1 MHYPIGLLAALCL
14 TLSARAEI
22 VTVDNAELQAL
33 IEQGVPLV
41 DVRTPG
47 EWHETGVIEGSHLLT
62 FFDERG
68 RYDAAAWLAELERIA
83 GPDQPVALICA
94 TGGRTTAISYFLD
107 QQIGYDT
114 IYHAAEGVIGWLKQD
129 RAVASVSES
138 EADCVTC

>member
-1 MHYPIGLLAALCL
+1 MRYLIGLLAALFL

-22 VTVDNAELQAL
+22 IDIDSAGLQDL
-33 IEQGVPLV
+33 IDSGVPLI

-47 EWHETGVIEGSHLLT
+47 EWRETGVIEGSHLLT

-94 TGGRTTAISYFLD
+94 TGGRTTAISFFLD
-107 QQIGYDT
+107 QQVGYDKV
-114 IYHAAEGVIGWLKQD
+114 YHATEGVIGWLKQD
-129 RAVASVSES
+129 RAVASVAES
-138 EADCVTC
+138 EADCATC

>member
-1 MHYPIGLLAALCL
+1 MRYPIGLLAALFL

-22 VTVDNAELQAL
+22 IDIDSAELQDL
-33 IEQGVPLV
+33 IDSGVPLI
-41 DVRTPG
+41 DVRTAS
-47 EWHETGVIEGSHLLT
+47 EWRETGVIEGSHLLT

-94 TGGRTTAISYFLD
+94 TGGRTTAISFFLD
-107 QQIGYDT
+107 QQVGYEKV
-114 IYHAAEGVIGWLKQD
+114 YHAAEGVIGWLKQD

-138 EADCVTC
+138 EADCATC

>member
-1 MHYPIGLLAALCL
+1 MRYPIGLLATLL
-14 TLSARAEI
+14 MILSARAEI
-22 VTVDNAELQAL
+22 VTIDSAELQDL

-47 EWHETGVIEGSHLLT
+47 EWRETGVIEGSHLLT

-94 TGGRTTAISYFLD
+94 TGGRTTAISFFLD
-107 QQIGYDT
+107 QQVGYDT
-114 IYHAAEGVIGWLKQD
+114 IYHAEEGVIGWLKQG
-129 RAVASVSES
+129 RTVASVSEP
-138 EADCVTC
+138 ETDCATC